1 MPLPFTPRRLSLL
14 FGLAL
19 AGTMALAA
27 EEASDPAVRA
37 RIALMKDLKASSAAL
52 ADMAAGK
59 VPFDAAQAEAMIEA
73 LRSSADKVEP
83 AFKPRADD
91 PASDALPDIWT
102 VPAEF
107 RQKVNRLVKATLALE
122 GSRAGDLAD
131 SLSAVAAACKD
142 CHGRFKM

>member
-19 AGTMALAA
+19 AGTMAVAA

-83 AFKPRADD
+83 AFRARADD
-91 PASDALPDIWT
+91 PASDALPDIWNA
-102 VPAEF
+102 PSEF
-107 RQKVNRLVKATLALE
+107 RQKANKLVKTTMDLQG
-122 GSRAGDLAD
+122 GSPDDLID
-131 SLSAVAAACKD
+131 GLQAVGAACKD